1 MADHAKLSP
10 SGAHRWMRCHGSLF
24 MESKFPDKGSA
35 FAEEGT
41 LAHALA
47 ARCLEEE
54 LDAAYFVGDDFQYHD
69 HGEDKAA
76 EITDEMA
83 REVQKYLNEV
93 RAALDPDMDDTLMV
107 EQRLPIFGGVIP
119 DQFGTSDVVL
129 LKPSK
134 RQMQVRDLKYGKG
147 VQVYAEGNEQ
157 LMLYALGALDEF
169 DPLGEDYD
177 EVVLV
182 IHQPRL
188 DHVDEWVV
196 SVDTLRAFEQ
206 EAIKAGKT
214 ALSIVS
220 LPEGGTAMLKPGD
233 KQCMFCKA
241 KGPQCRALT
250 EHTLA
255 MVMGD
260 FDALD
265 GTEKRQHDFY
275 EDGDEGIPQAVCD
288 GAGSVA
294 LSLCKVCGQGEGD
307 LEEVCPGPK
316 RAPILDCLKKGEVVV
331 SIGEAERLLAS
342 AYGVALKD
350 VDFWEHVQD
359 GSHFI
364 VKRPTLVPSLAD
376 VEARIAS
383 LDAHQLAMCM
393 DAVGMVEGWCK
404 GVRAEVERRALDG
417 QQVPGYKLVTGKA
430 GNRAWKDPANAEAM
444 LKKMRLTKKEMYD
457 FSLISPTAAEKLAKS
472 GAIGEKQWEKLQET
486 IYRADGKPS
495 VAPVTDPRPA
505 LELTPVVDDFDELG
519 DLPNIPEGHDNVPDD
534 YDDLI

>member
-1 MADHAKLSP
+1 MGD
-10 SGAHRWMRCHGSLF
+10 
-24 MESKFPDKGSA
+24 A
-35 FAEEGT
+35 F
-41 LAHALA
+41 
-47 ARCLEEE
+47 
-54 LDAAYFVGDDFQYHD
+54 DFKD
-69 HGEDKAA
+69 GGETKTEVVTA
-76 EITDEMA
+76 EMA
-83 REVQKYLNEV
+83 REVQKYINAV
-93 RAALDPDMDDTLMV
+93 RAEVGEGDTLMV

-119 DQFGTSDVVL
+119 DQFGTSDTVIL
-129 LKPSK
+129 QPS
-134 RQMQVRDLKYGKG
+134 RRRMRVEDLKYGRG
-147 VQVYAEGNEQ
+147 VQVWAEYNEQ

-169 DPLGEDYD
+169 DPLGEDFD
-177 EVVLV
+177 EVVLA

-241 KGPQCRALT
+241 KGPQCPALT
-250 EHTLA
+250 NHTLA

-260 FDALD
+260 FDALETD
-265 GTEKRQHDFY
+265 VRLESHDLY
-275 EDGDEGIPQAVCD
+275 KDGDESIPSTITD
-288 GAGSVA
+288 GSGSVA

-316 RAPILDCLKKGEVVV
+316 RQPVIETLKKGEVAV

-342 AYGVALKD
+342 AYGVAAKD
-350 VDFWEHVQD
+350 VDFDSRIPEDQGGFNAPV
-359 GSHFI
+359 FI
-364 VKRPTLVPSLAD
+364 VKRPTLAPALAD

-430 GNRAWKDPANAEAM
+430 GNRQWKNPANAEAM
-444 LKKMRLTKKEMYD
+444 LKKMRLKKEEMYD
-457 FSLISPTAAEKLAKS
+457 FSLISPTTAEKLAK
-472 GAIGEKQWEKLQET
+472 AQTIGEKQWEKLQSE

-505 LELTPVVDDFDELG
+505 LEITPVEDDFDALT
-519 DLPNIPEGHDNVPDD
+519 DDQPNAATVQAVDN
-534 YDDLI
+534 YDDII

>member
-1 MADHAKLSP
+1 MAAHAKLSP
-10 SGAHRWMRCHGSLF
+10 SGAHRWMRCPGSLY
-24 MESKFPDKGSA
+24 MESKYPDKGSA
-35 FAEEGT
+35 FASEGT
-41 LAHALA
+41 FAHAVA
-47 ARCLEEE
+47 AECLENEH
-54 LDAAYFVGDDFQYHD
+54 DAAFLIGQ
-69 HGEDKAA
+69 A
-76 EITDEMA
+76 ITYKDGSEEKTEVFTDVEMA
-83 REVQKYLNEV
+83 REVQKYLDQV
-93 RAALDPDMDDTLMV
+93 RAAFDPMDDDLLV

-119 DQFGTSDVVL
+119 DQFGTSDVVI
-129 LKPSK
+129 LKGSA
-134 RQMQVRDLKYGKG
+134 RQIQVRDLKYGKG
-147 VQVYAEGNEQ
+147 VQVWAERNEQ

-177 EVVLV
+177 EVLV
-182 IHQPRL
+182 AIHQPRL

-196 SVDTLRAFEQ
+196 SVDELRAFEQ
-206 EAIKAGKT
+206 EAIAAGKT

-241 KGPQCRALT
+241 KGPQCPALT

-260 FDALD
+260 FDTLETD
-265 GTEKRQHDFY
+265 VRLESHDLY
-275 EDGDEGIPQAVCD
+275 KDGDEGIPSAITD
-288 GAGSVA
+288 GSGSVA

-316 RAPILDCLKKGEVVV
+316 RQPVIETLKKGEVAV
-331 SIGEAERLLAS
+331 SVAEAERLLAS

-430 GNRAWKDPANAEAM
+430 GNRQWKNPANAEAM
-444 LKKMRLTKKEMYD
+444 LKKMRLTKEEMYD
-457 FSLISPTAAEKLAKS
+457 FSLISPTTAEKLAKTQT
-472 GAIGEKQWEKLQET
+472 IGEKQWEKLQSE

-505 LELTPVVDDFDELG
+505 LELTPVVDDFD
-519 DLPNIPEGHDNVPDD
+519 DLPETEEN

>member
-10 SGAHRWMRCHGSLF
+10 SGAHRWMRCPGSLF

-41 LAHALA
+41 LAHDLA
-47 ARCLEEE
+47 AQCLSQEI
-54 LDAAYFVGDDFQYHD
+54 DAAYFLDCTYRYTD
-69 HGEDKAA
+69 HGTEKTAVI
-76 EITDEMA
+76 EPEMA
-83 REVQKYLNEV
+83 REVQKYLDQV
-93 RAALDPDMDDTLMV
+93 RGPLSLAGDDALLMV

-119 DQFGTSDVVL
+119 DQFGTSDVVIL
-129 LKPSK
+129 APSK
-134 RQMQVRDLKYGKG
+134 RQIQVRDLKYGKG

-177 EVVLV
+177 EVLV
-182 IHQPRL
+182 AIHQPRL

-196 SVDTLRAFEQ
+196 SVDELRAFEQ
-206 EAIKAGKT
+206 EAIQAGKT

-241 KGPQCRALT
+241 KGPQCPALT

-260 FDALD
+260 FEDLRGQALA
-265 GTEKRQHDFY
+265 RM
-275 EDGDEGIPQAVCD
+275 EDTVAAVPLID
-288 GAGSVA
+288 T
-294 LSLCKVCGQGEGD
+294 
-307 LEEVCPGPK
+307 
-316 RAPILDCLKKGEVVV
+316 LKKGEVAV
-331 SIGEAERLLAS
+331 SIAEAERLLAS

-350 VDFWEHVQD
+350 VDYVNGLDKDGELYQGGEHFV
-359 GSHFI
+359 I
-364 VKRPTLVPSLAD
+364 KRPTLVPSLAD

-383 LDAHQLAMCM
+383 LDAQQLAMCM

-404 GVRAEVERRALDG
+404 GVRAETERRLLAAD
-417 QQVPGYKLVTGKA
+417 QVPGYKLVTGKL

-444 LKKMRLTKKEMYD
+444 LKKMRLKKEEMYD
-457 FSLISPTAAEKLAKS
+457 YTLISPTTAEKLAK
-472 GAIGEKQWEKLQET
+472 ANTIGEKQWEKLCGE

-505 LELTPVVDDFDELG
+505 LELTPVVDDFEDIGG
-519 DLPNIPEGHDNVPDD
+519 DAEAAANQDAEDFGDI
-534 YDDLI
+534 I